1 WFIPAPAKIVS
12 ASFSVPSASWKTAP
26 RSSALASVD
35 MSPPKIHPRCA
46 GPVLAEVAVAGGD
59 SKDRTGTVKSVLS
72 CVNVRRFMVASP
84 RGSGMS
90 GLENGPMC
98 ERSQECTQKSSSWE
112 GRYHKKARPE
122 GQNSPLASWDR
133 LHFHGFGGGQS
144 VPSSRR

>member
-1 WFIPAPAKIVS
+1 
-12 ASFSVPSASWKTAP
+12 
-26 RSSALASVD
+26 

-46 GPVLAEVAVAGGD
+46 GPVLAEVAVTGGD

-90 GLENGPMC
+90 GLDNGPMC

-112 GRYHKKARPE
+112 GQCHQKTRPE
-122 GQNSPLASWDR
+122 GKKDRKSTRLNSSHVSTSYAVFCLKKKNIANP
-133 LHFHGFGGGQS
+133 
-144 VPSSRR
+144 